1 MNKYNPWVSFLY
13 FFFVIAFSMFFMHP
27 LCLLLSF
34 AAAFIHSVLCGGKKA
49 LLFNLKAVFPLIAAA
64 AVANPLINHEG
75 THILTYFGDGN
86 PLTLES
92 VAYGIA
98 AAFMMG
104 AVICHF
110 SCFNKIMTS
119 DKIMYIVGGIM
130 PSMSLVFSMT
140 LRFVPRFSRQL
151 KKLRDAGK
159 AMNPAAHNNIVR
171 KIQNGI
177 EILSAMITWSLENAV
192 ETADSM
198 KSRGYGTGKRTAYS
212 IYIFSE
218 RDKTA
223 LAFLIFCGS
232 FLLAGGAAG
241 KLFWRFYPSVRGVL
255 DDPVTVTLQIVFFCL
270 CIMPVIIDL
279 REDAE
284 WKRSRRK
291 I

>member
-198 KSRGYGTGKRTAYS
+198 KSRGYGIKKRTAYS
-212 IYIFSE
+212 NMIFTRQDAFALFFILVFAGIVLYAGIVGKMSFHYFPSIQKIYIAPNDAVFFASY
-218 RDKTA
+218 
-223 LAFLIFCGS
+223 
-232 FLLAGGAAG
+232 FLLIALPIFD
-241 KLFWRFYPSVRGVL
+241 KFKERLFWRKLKS
-255 DDPVTVTLQIVFFCL
+255 
-270 CIMPVIIDL
+270 
-279 REDAE
+279 
-284 WKRSRRK
+284 K